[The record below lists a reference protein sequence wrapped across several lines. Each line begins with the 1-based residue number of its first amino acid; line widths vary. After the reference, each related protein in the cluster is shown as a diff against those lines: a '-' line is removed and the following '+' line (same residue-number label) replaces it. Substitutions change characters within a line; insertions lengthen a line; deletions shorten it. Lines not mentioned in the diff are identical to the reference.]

1 MKETI
6 LGYEVDTIS
15 LDDCV
20 DSVMAS
26 IKGSAGT
33 KWLACI
39 NPHSFFTTLQD
50 EKFAASLK
58 DADWLIPDGVGI
70 VMASKLLG
78 GDLKKRLTGPD
89 VFSSL
94 LGKLNSTQGTRIF
107 FMGSSENTLV
117 LIRKRIE
124 TDYPNLIVAGTYS
137 PPFKPVYSTDDI
149 NGMLSAINVSA
160 VDVLWVGLTAPKQEK
175 WIYENK
181 DKLNV
186 KFVGA
191 VGAMFDYFAGIN
203 KPPSLF
209 FQRLGLQWLHRLAR
223 NPRRMWRRTFISMP
237 VFIYFIFREWLKRIK
252 FN

>member
-1 MKETI
+1 M
-6 LGYEVDTIS
+6 
-15 LDDCV
+15 
-20 DSVMAS
+20 
-26 IKGSAGT
+26 
-33 KWLACI
+33 
-39 NPHSFFTTLQD
+39 
-50 EKFAASLK
+50 
-58 DADWLIPDGVGI
+58 
-70 VMASKLLG
+70 
-78 GDLKKRLTGPD
+78 TGPD
-89 VFSSL
+89 IFSSL
-94 LGKLNSTQGTRIF
+94 LEKLNSQEGIRIF
-107 FMGSSENTLV
+107 FLGSSEHTLF
-117 LIRKRIE
+117 LIKKRIE
-124 TDYPNLIVAGTYS
+124 TEYPNLIVAGTYS
-137 PPFKPVYSTDDI
+137 PPFKPVYSAVEI
-149 NGMLSAINVSA
+149 NDMLSIINVSA